1 MSKKEN
7 YFQALSALTKEM
19 AATQDQDKMLH
30 LVVSTAVKSLK
41 AKAAVIF
48 LSDEALDNTIQN
60 IAAAQVG
67 LSDTYIHAGP
77 QHAVKI
83 SPQLLEDGYM
93 YFRDATTDKRLMN
106 REAKKAEGIGSIL
119 SVPVLDKGQMLGIL
133 SLYTKDVRTFTQDE
147 IDFLSILAEL
157 GGAAIINAQ
166 LILKLRSYSQIF
178 LRLAASIS
186 ESLDV
191 KTILQALTQDL
202 VHELHIKGA
211 SVRLL
216 DEEKNT
222 LELVASF
229 GLSEKYNNKGPIKA
243 DKNIAEA
250 LKGKTIFIRDVAND
264 PGVQYRKEKEEEGI
278 ASMLYVPVKS
288 KDKIIGV
295 MNAYSSRVREFKEE
309 EITLLKALAYQ
320 GGLAINNA
328 CIYMNMQDDIKDLKE
343 NIWGHK
349 SWF

>member
-1 MSKKEN
+1 MSKQES
-7 YFQALSALTKEM
+7 YFKALSKLTKEM
-19 AATQDQDKMLH
+19 GATQDLDKMLQLIIH
-30 LVVSTAVKSLK
+30 TAVDSLK
-41 AKAAVIF
+41 AKAAVVF
-48 LSDEALDNTIQN
+48 LNEEDSEDTIRN
-60 IAAAQVG
+60 VAVAQVG

-83 SPQLLEDGYM
+83 SPQLMQDGYM

-106 REAKKAEGIGSIL
+106 RAAKKAEGIGSIL

-133 SLYTKDVRTFTQDE
+133 SLYTRNIRTFTQDE

-157 GGAAIINAQ
+157 GGTAIVNAQ
-166 LILKLRSYSQIF
+166 LIQKLRNYSRIF
-178 LRLAASIS
+178 LWLAASLS

-191 KTILQALTQDL
+191 KAILQAMTQEL
-202 VHELHIKGA
+202 VQELRIKGA

-216 DEEKNT
+216 DEEKST
-222 LELVASF
+222 LELVASY
-229 GLSEKYNNKGPIKA
+229 GLSEKYLNKGPIKA
-243 DKNIAEA
+243 DKNIAQA
-250 LKGKTIFIRDVAND
+250 LKGQTIFIKDVARD
-264 PGVQYRKEKEEEGI
+264 PGIQYRKEKEEEGI
-278 ASMLYVPVKS
+278 ASMLYVPIQS

-295 MNAYSSRVREFKEE
+295 LNVYSSRIREFKEE
-309 EITLLKALAYQ
+309 EISLVKALASQ

-328 CIYMNMQDDIKDLKE
+328 CQYLNAQNDIKDLKE

>member
-7 YFQALSALTKEM
+7 YFQALSKLTKEM
-19 AATQDQDKMLH
+19 GATQDQDKMLH
-30 LVVSTAVKSLK
+30 LIINTAVKTMK

-48 LSDEALDNTIQN
+48 LNDEDSDNTIRN
-60 IAAAQVG
+60 VAVAQVG
-67 LSDTYIHAGP
+67 LSEAYIHAGP

-106 REAKKAEGIGSIL
+106 RAAKKTEGIGSIL

-157 GGAAIINAQ
+157 GGAAIVNAE
-166 LILKLRSYSQIF
+166 LIQKLRSYSQVF

-202 VHELHIKGA
+202 VHELHIKGS

-222 LELVASF
+222 LELVASY
-229 GLSEKYNNKGPIKA
+229 GLSEKYLNKGPVAA
-243 DKNIAEA
+243 DKNIAET
-250 LKGKTIFIRDVAND
+250 LKGQTIFIKDVARD
-264 PGVQYRKEKEEEGI
+264 PGIQYRKEKEEEGI

-295 MNAYSSRVREFKEE
+295 LNVYSSRIREFKEE
-309 EITLLKALAYQ
+309 EITLVKALAYQ

-328 CIYMNMQDDIKDLKE
+328 CLYLNVQNDIKDLKE